1 MKEQKMAVNCNVF
14 PFPKS
19 AARSARIA
27 MLKGFI
33 RERLGEAP
41 ADGFRGDPQ
50 MVVALMAL
58 MRKKW
63 PERYSA
69 RPRLTLIT
77 GGRSHG

>member
-1 MKEQKMAVNCNVF
+1 VATHSNVF
-14 PFPKS
+14 PFTES
-19 AARSARIA
+19 AARRARIA

-41 ADGFRGDPQ
+41 ADGVRGDPQ